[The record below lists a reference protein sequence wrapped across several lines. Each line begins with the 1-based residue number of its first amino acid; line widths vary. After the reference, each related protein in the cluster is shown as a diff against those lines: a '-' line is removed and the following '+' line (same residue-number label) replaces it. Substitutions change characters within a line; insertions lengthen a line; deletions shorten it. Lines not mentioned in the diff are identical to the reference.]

1 MSGENTTS
9 DGGGGGGESS
19 IDELQ
24 AEIEQLKQRIADERR
39 KLCDKTADLVAE
51 SIEPIVGLNIKV
63 RNNKCLSQF
72 ELKVLKNN
80 SCLYYT
86 HPNHISGPEES
97 QGSQRE
103 GPLPGLVHRQA
114 PPRLLLAGSSQNRTS
129 QSRNL

>member
-1 MSGENTTS
+1 MSGENTTAS

-63 RNNKCLSQF
+63 RNSKC
-72 ELKVLKNN
+72 VLN
-80 SCLYYT
+80 
-86 HPNHISGPEES
+86 
-97 QGSQRE
+97 
-103 GPLPGLVHRQA
+103 
-114 PPRLLLAGSSQNRTS
+114 
-129 QSRNL
+129 

>member
-9 DGGGGGGESS
+9 DGGGGESS

-63 RNNKCLSQF
+63 RNSKC
-72 ELKVLKNN
+72 VLN
-80 SCLYYT
+80 
-86 HPNHISGPEES
+86 
-97 QGSQRE
+97 
-103 GPLPGLVHRQA
+103 
-114 PPRLLLAGSSQNRTS
+114 
-129 QSRNL
+129 

>member
-63 RNNKCLSQF
+63 CNDKCVCWK
-72 ELKVLKNN
+72 KVA
-80 SCLYYT
+80 YT
-86 HPNHISGPEES
+86 GFDT
-97 QGSQRE
+97 R
-103 GPLPGLVHRQA
+103 
-114 PPRLLLAGSSQNRTS
+114 
-129 QSRNL
+129 

>member
-9 DGGGGGGESS
+9 DGGGESS

-63 RNNKCLSQF
+63 RINSGTLSEFGSGVDILIQTISQVRRS
-72 ELKVLKNN
+72 LKGHNAKVL
-80 SCLYYT
+80 CLDWST
-86 HPNHISGPEES
+86 DKRH
-97 QGSQRE
+97 
-103 GPLPGLVHRQA
+103 LVS
-114 PPRLLLAGSSQNRTS
+114 SSQVRCKTVS
-129 QSRNL
+129 